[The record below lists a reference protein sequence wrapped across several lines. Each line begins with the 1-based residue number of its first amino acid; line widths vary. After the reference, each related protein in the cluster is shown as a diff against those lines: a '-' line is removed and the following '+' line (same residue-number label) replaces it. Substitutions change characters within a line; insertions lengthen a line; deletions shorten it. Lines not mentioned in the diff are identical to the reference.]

1 MVPRGQHTETGGPLA
16 YTKIGFSLFVYGGG
30 DSCPATPISR
40 TNRARRSTDPDKESF
55 SRWIA
60 RSRVV
65 SPSKALSWEGRDTG
79 GCACLSLWGDAG
91 PGGYLIWSVLWDAV
105 ACRRLDG
112 GTGGPTAAEFFWG
125 ARAIGASARAYR
137 PLMSAHS
144 HAWVG

>member
-60 RSRVV
+60 RSR
-65 SPSKALSWEGRDTG
+65 GRIAVESFVLGRKTRG
-79 GCACLSLWGDAG
+79 PVRVCLFGETLD
-91 PGGYLIWSVLWDAV
+91 PAV
-105 ACRRLDG
+105 
-112 GTGGPTAAEFFWG
+112 T
-125 ARAIGASARAYR
+125 
-137 PLMSAHS
+137 
-144 HAWVG
+144 